1 MNIPLVN
8 INKNMFPEIWNF
20 QLKWNYKKWS
30 IEKGFE
36 KEIMSLLRWLRNYI
50 CFKPQDVWLATKFL
64 DVHFITDKW
73 VCHWL
78 ELKQI
83 PWDTF
88 NVKKFEDDQVIVL
101 RELEKRNSEI
111 VRVWIYSIKHNDYKI
126 LKFSEIW
133 NNQNEKW
140 SVKIFGKKK

>member
-1 MNIPLVN
+1 
-8 INKNMFPEIWNF
+8 MFPEIWQF
-20 QLKWNYKKWS
+20 KLQGWYKKWA
-30 IEKGFE
+30 IEKWFE
-36 KEIMSLLRWLRNYI
+36 KEMMSLMRWLRNDI

-64 DVHFITDKW
+64 DVHFITKEW
-73 VCHWL
+73 NLHWL

-88 NVKKFEDDQVIVL
+88 NVKKFEDDQVIML

-111 VRVWIYSIKHNDYKI
+111 ARVWIYSIKYNDYKI

-133 NNQNEKW
+133 NNQNEKG

>member
-1 MNIPLVN
+1 
-8 INKNMFPEIWNF
+8 MFPEIWQF
-20 QLKWNYKKWS
+20 KLQGWYKKWA
-30 IEKGFE
+30 IEKWFE
-36 KEIMSLLRWLRNYI
+36 KEIMSLMRGLRNDI

-64 DVHFITDKW
+64 DVHFITKEW
-73 VCHWL
+73 NLHWL

-88 NVKKFEDDQVIVL
+88 NVKKFEDDQVIIL

-111 VRVWIYSIKHNDYKI
+111 ARVWIYSIKHNDYKI

-133 NNQNEKW
+133 NNQNEKG
-140 SVKIFGKKK
+140 SVRIFCKKK